1 MVLLRASGGAAL
13 VDAQNSEGATAISRA
28 ARWGHD
34 EVVEL
39 LLRHRARLDIADSS
53 GRKPV
58 DWARSKNHDFCAAL
72 LLGQPRA
79 SVVTLPSSSSAPA
92 VSAVLTTQ
100 AVPAPPPRPANGG
113 SDVAAAAPLSP
124 SQRRSLVPPVVAT
137 PVGGG
142 VHGGAALG
150 HLPSIHESSGGGAGD
165 DDESGAAQY
174 ISEDDEDGSA
184 TQGTAGPHQAYG
196 SEADDGNAP
205 LPEDCYDLGT
215 PLHVEGWMAK
225 QGQIFKTWKNRWF
238 VLDGRRMAYYQ
249 REGAPKPR
257 GVIEMIE
264 GTDVVIEEKYPKPF
278 CFTISTPTKRY
289 ILQAADEDEMVEWIE
304 AVMNNLECVA
314 PGDSDAAALGGA
326 GGLEAAGGE
335 VDDD

>member
-1 MVLLRASGGAAL
+1 VLVLLRAGATSQI
-13 VDAQNSEGATAISRA
+13 DAQNEEGATALSRA

-34 EVVEL
+34 DVVEL
-39 LLRHRARLDIADSS
+39 LLRHRAKTDIADKS
-53 GRKPV
+53 GKRPI
-58 DWARSKNHDFCAAL
+58 DWARLKNHDFCAAL

-92 VSAVLTTQ
+92 VSAVLTS
-100 AVPAPPPRPANGG
+100 APPPAPPATPSAVVTPRKSLAGTPPPLIATPA
-113 SDVAAAAPLSP
+113 SASAAAAD
-124 SQRRSLVPPVVAT
+124 
-137 PVGGG
+137 GG
-142 VHGGAALG
+142 HGGAALG
-150 HLPSIHESSGGGAGD
+150 HLPSIFEDGDGDGALH
-165 DDESGAAQY
+165 Y
-174 ISEDDEDGSA
+174 LSEEDEDGGA
-184 TQGTAGPHQAYG
+184 TQGTVGPNNAYG
-196 SEADDGNAP
+196 SEMDDGNAP

-238 VLDGRRMAYYQ
+238 VLDGRRMAYYTK
-249 REGAPKPR
+249 EGAPKPK

-314 PGDSDAAALGGA
+314 PGDMSFGSLGA
-326 GGLEAAGGE
+326 GTMMAEGEA
-335 VDDD
+335 DDD